1 MELKNNFVLVLPKI
15 QLCGWLGVTDA
26 CGKAL
31 WSSGYRTG
39 CYIWKISSIFGLL
52 LAVWSGGSILIF
64 WFSIWKMRIMMLTHL
79 GKALGNLQMNV
90 ATHQQI
96 LTIARV
102 EEKMKQRLPHTYFY
116 FFVHVK
122 LLCREWCS

>member
-1 MELKNNFVLVLPKI
+1 
-15 QLCGWLGVTDA
+15 
-26 CGKAL
+26 
-31 WSSGYRTG
+31 
-39 CYIWKISSIFGLL
+39 
-52 LAVWSGGSILIF
+52 
-64 WFSIWKMRIMMLTHL
+64 MLTHL

-96 LTIARV
+96 LTIARL

-122 LLCREWCS
+122 LLCRMVLLNMLHGICVASDV